1 MSQPKILL
9 LDIETA
15 PAIAYVWT
23 IWETNIGINQII
35 KDGYVICWSAK
46 WLGSKEV
53 MSDSVHKYCKP
64 SEYDSI
70 GEKKIA
76 LSIWKLLDQADI
88 VVTHNGDSFDLKWL
102 NGIFIKHG
110 IPPLPAVRSID
121 TLKEARKVGRFIS
134 NKLDFLVRKF
144 KLGQKI
150 STGGFELWDSC
161 LVGQKLAW
169 DRMLTYCKHDTRLLE
184 KLYLTLKPYIKNH
197 PNLALIT
204 HPNTKGVHTC
214 PACGSDKVQ
223 KKGFFYTNTGKYQR
237 FRCDACGKNARST
250 KAESRTGLVSA

>member
-1 MSQPKILL
+1 MNKPKILL

-15 PAIAYVWT
+15 PAIAYVWD
-23 IWETNIGINQII
+23 IWETNVGINQII

-46 WLGSKEV
+46 WFGEKTI
-53 MSDSVHKYCKP
+53 MSDSVNKHCSPAKY
-64 SEYDSI
+64 DTV

-76 LSIWKLLDQADI
+76 QSIWNLLDQADI

-102 NGIFIKHG
+102 NGIFVKHG
-110 IPPLPAVRSID
+110 IPPLAAVRSID

-150 STGGFELWDSC
+150 NTGGFELWDEC
-161 LVGQKLAW
+161 LHGKKSSW
-169 DRMLTYCKHDTRLLE
+169 NRMVTYCKHDTKLLE
-184 KLYLTLKPYIKNH
+184 NLYQVIRPYIRNH

-204 HPNTKGVHTC
+204 HPNTKGVQTC
-214 PACGSDKVQ
+214 PACGSTKIQ

-237 FRCDACGKNARST
+237 YRCDNCGKNARDT
-250 KAESRTGLVSA
+250 KSISRTGLVSA